1 MDNNQLFVTLVSSLS
16 SQAWIQMG
24 KIKNPV
30 TDKIEK
36 NLDAASMSIDML
48 VMIQEKTKNNL
59 EEYESKL
66 LDQSLNDLKMN
77 FVFEKNKSDDT
88 EKATIDKKTDDDNKD
103 EKKTK
108 QVKKKTPRKK
118 NLPLKNKNDK

>member
-48 VMIQEKTKNNL
+48 AMIQEKTKNNL
-59 EEYESKL
+59 NDYESKL
-66 LDQSLNDLKMN
+66 LDQSLKDLKMN
-77 FVFEKNKSDDT
+77 FVFEKNKSDDKEDT
-88 EKATIDKKTDDDNKD
+88 KENTKEDKKET
-103 EKKTK
+103 KKTK
-108 QVKKKTPRKK
+108 KETKKTKK
-118 NLPLKNKNDK
+118 

>member
-48 VMIQEKTKNNL
+48 AMIQAKTKNNL
-59 EEYESKL
+59 DDYESKL

-77 FVFEKNKSDDT
+77 FVFEKNKKEDV
-88 EKATIDKKTDDDNKD
+88 EKSKTDKKADNVKKDDKKTKKVNKST
-103 EKKTK
+103 KKK
-108 QVKKKTPRKK
+108 KPSVKK
-118 NLPLKNKNDK
+118 

>member
-48 VMIQEKTKNNL
+48 AMIQEKTKNNL
-59 EEYESKL
+59 DDYESKL

-77 FVFEKNKSDDT
+77 FVFEKNKPNDT
-88 EKATIDKKTDDDNKD
+88 KKATTDKKVDDDKKD
-103 EKKTK
+103 EKKIK
-108 QVKKKTPRKK
+108 KVKKKNTKK
-118 NLPLKNKNDK
+118 EKSPIKK

>member
-1 MDNNQLFVTLVSSLS
+1 MNSNELFITLISSLT
-16 SQAWIQMG
+16 SQAWIQLG

-48 VMIQEKTKNNL
+48 TMIQEKTKNNL

-66 LDQSLNDLKMN
+66 LEQSLNDLRMN
-77 FVFEKNKSDDT
+77 FVFEKNSASTNENDKKSD
-88 EKATIDKKTDDDNKD
+88 KKKM
-103 EKKTK
+103 KTS
-108 QVKKKTPRKK
+108 KKKTPKK
-118 NLPLKNKNDK
+118 KK

>member
-88 EKATIDKKTDDDNKD
+88 EKATTDKKTDDDNKD

-108 QVKKKTPRKK
+108 QVKKKNTKNEKPPIKK
-118 NLPLKNKNDK
+118 

>member
-48 VMIQEKTKNNL
+48 AMIQEKTKNNL
-59 EEYESKL
+59 DEYESKL

-77 FVFEKNKSDDT
+77 FVFEKNKPNDT
-88 EKATIDKKTDDDNKD
+88 EKATTDKKVDDDNKD

-108 QVKKKTPRKK
+108 KVKKKNTEKEKPPIKK
-118 NLPLKNKNDK
+118 

>member
-77 FVFEKNKSDDT
+77 FVFEKNKR
-88 EKATIDKKTDDDNKD
+88 I
-103 EKKTK
+103 
-108 QVKKKTPRKK
+108 RY
-118 NLPLKNKNDK
+118 